1 MSARQS
7 ILIIKHGALGDLM
20 QSEGVLRDIRQAYPN
35 AELVLLTEPKFEQLM
50 IDHPAVDRIITDSRS
65 SVLKIKL
72 IKRLIQTLKNE
83 AFDTVIDLQN
93 SSRTRWYRQLLFR
106 HAHWVGRVNEPE
118 PESGLSGQITILN
131 DANIKTKYAASPD
144 LSWLADDVSS
154 LLKQEGIRQPYVAL
168 IPGCSKAHPEKRW
181 PYYQK
186 LGKAL
191 LNRGYDVVNILGPDE
206 SELVSELT
214 GHTLI
219 EKYGILSWRTMAG
232 LLHQAELIV
241 GNDTGPSHIAAY
253 LNTPGLALFGKLG
266 VAKRTGLT
274 HGAMRA
280 IEVDDLAALSVN
292 QVLAQIDEIT
302 E

>member
-1 MSARQS
+1 MNTRQS
-7 ILIIKHGALGDLM
+7 ILIIKHGALGDLV
-20 QSEGVLRDIRQAYPN
+20 QSEGVLHDIRQAYPF

-50 IDHPAVDRIITDSRS
+50 NDHPAVDRIITDSRPS
-65 SVLKIKL
+65 MLNTKVMWELV
-72 IKRLIQTLKNE
+72 QTLKNE

-106 HAHWVGRVNEPE
+106 HVNWVGRIGESE
-118 PESGLSGQITILN
+118 PESGLLGQITILKN
-131 DANIKTKYAASPD
+131 ANIKIEYAASPD
-144 LSWLADDVSS
+144 LTWLADDVSM
-154 LLKQEGIRQPYVAL
+154 LLSDESIHKPYVAL

-186 LGKAL
+186 LGEVL

-206 SELVSELT
+206 RELISKLS

-232 LLHQAELIV
+232 LLNQAEFIV

-253 LNTPGLALFGKLG
+253 LNTAGLALFGKIG
-266 VAKRTGLT
+266 AAKRTGLT
-274 HGAMRA
+274 HGAIRA
-280 IEVDDLAALSVN
+280 IEVDDLSALSVN
-292 QVLAQIDEIT
+292 QVLAELDEISG
-302 E
+302 